1 MIFDRALTRIRSE
14 TTPTSTMTLMDPA
27 QWTTGLP
34 LTTSASGAMKVAA
47 VNACVE
53 IRSDSMGKLPMYV
66 MDGVSKKH
74 LNEHYLAYLLSVRP
88 NEAMTPFVFKKLM
101 ETYRLLWGNAYAA
114 ILRSPR
120 NSVPIELI
128 PLPADYV
135 TPFTADDGA
144 LWYVYSDPQ
153 TGVRRKIRSW
163 DLIHLKAYSED
174 GIRGVSVLT
183 RASEIID
190 NARAQQ
196 QFEGKFYTQNARPS
210 GILAVE
216 TADLNKDAKEKI
228 RTEWNSIYA
237 GVDNAFKIAV
247 LDNGIKYQQ
256 ISMSQKDAQF
266 VESKTVTIEDV
277 ARFFGV
283 PLYKLQ
289 AGKQSY
295 SSNEQNA
302 IEYVVS
308 GLHPAVSQNEEEYTY
323 KLLFDS
329 EIRRGLEVRINMNAE
344 LRGDMTARG
353 KWYTDMR
360 NVGAYSVNDIL
371 GFEDLPEVPGGDTRI
386 APLNSVPLEKLGE
399 YFDKLIAQ
407 KGGTAK

>member
-1 MIFDRALTRIRSE
+1 MIFDKAVTKIRADTI
-14 TTPTSTMTLMDPA
+14 PTTMTFMDPA
-27 QWTTGLP
+27 EWTSGLP
-34 LTTSASGAMKVAA
+34 LSTGASSAMKVAA

-53 IRSDSMGKLPMYV
+53 IRSDSIGKLPLYI
-66 MDGVSKKH
+66 MDRTTKKH
-74 LNEHYLAYLLSVRP
+74 LDDHYLKYLLAVRP

-114 ILRSPR
+114 IVRSPKTGI
-120 NSVPIELI
+120 PIELI

-135 TPFTADDGA
+135 TPIQATDGS
-144 LWYVYSDPQ
+144 LWYVYSDPNSRM
-153 TGVRRKIRSW
+153 VRKIRSW
-163 DLIHLKAYSED
+163 DIIHLKAYTED
-174 GIRGVSVLT
+174 GIHGISVLS

-216 TADLNKDAKEKI
+216 HVDLSKPAKDKI
-228 RTEWNSIYA
+228 REEWNSIYS

-266 VESKTVTIEDV
+266 IESKTVGIEDI
-277 ARFFGV
+277 ARFFNV

-308 GLHPAVSQNEEEYTY
+308 GLHPSVTQYEEEYTF
-323 KLLFDS
+323 KLLFDT
-329 EIRRGLEVRINMNAE
+329 EIRKGLEVRVNMNAE
-344 LRGDMTARG
+344 LRGDMNARG

-360 NVGAYSVNDIL
+360 NNGAYSVNDIL
-371 GFEDLPEVPGGDTRI
+371 DFEDLPAVPGGDTRI
-386 APLNSVPLEKLGE
+386 APLNSVPLEKMGE
-399 YFDKLIAQ
+399 YFDTLIAQ

>member
-1 MIFDRALTRIRSE
+1 M
-14 TTPTSTMTLMDPA
+14 
-27 QWTTGLP
+27 
-34 LTTSASGAMKVAA
+34 
-47 VNACVE
+47 
-53 IRSDSMGKLPMYV
+53 
-66 MDGVSKKH
+66 
-74 LNEHYLAYLLSVRP
+74 
-88 NEAMTPFVFKKLM
+88 
-101 ETYRLLWGNAYAA
+101 
-114 ILRSPR
+114 
-120 NSVPIELI
+120 
-128 PLPADYV
+128 
-135 TPFTADDGA
+135 
-144 LWYVYSDPQ
+144 
-153 TGVRRKIRSW
+153 
-163 DLIHLKAYSED
+163 KAYTED
-174 GIRGVSVLT
+174 GIHGISVLS

-216 TADLNKDAKEKI
+216 HVDLSKPAKDKI
-228 RTEWNSIYA
+228 REEWNSIYS

-266 VESKTVTIEDV
+266 IESKTVGIEDI
-277 ARFFGV
+277 ARFFNV

-308 GLHPAVSQNEEEYTY
+308 GLHPSVTQYEEEYTF
-323 KLLFDS
+323 KLLFDT
-329 EIRRGLEVRINMNAE
+329 EIRKGLEVRVNMNAE
-344 LRGDMTARG
+344 LRGDMNARG

-360 NVGAYSVNDIL
+360 NNGAYSVNDIL
-371 GFEDLPEVPGGDTRI
+371 DFEDLPAVPGGDTRI
-386 APLNSVPLEKLGE
+386 APLNSVPLEKMGE
-399 YFDKLIAQ
+399 YFDTLIAQ